1 MSDPEASAL
10 AVYWRFFEATNSRDS
25 RKVADTLNYPHVRL
39 SARSKPGFAQD
50 AETLAARMSF
60 DPLIA
65 TGWDHTVGMQPEVLH
80 VAARKV
86 HIKGGWT
93 RYDSDDKPIMTNMV
107 TYIATLVDGHWGL
120 QSRFGTD
127 TDLFWGKPEDR
138 PVEADVD
145 LDGNASKSEDIV
157 ASVLDQAGT
166 KNPEITRY
174 FHDPHLVID
183 PGDVASIA
191 AGQTIAG
198 RLPSGR
204 PLARHVE
211 AIQAGATGVNVAFGA
226 TVDDGAVEGV
236 FLVKVEDARWGIKGG
251 SLIWRA

>member
-25 RKVADTLNYPHVRL
+25 RKVADTLNYPHVRV

-65 TGWDHTVGMQPEVLH
+65 TGWDHTVGMPPEVLH

-93 RYDSDDKPIMTNMV
+93 RYDGDDSPIMTNMV

-127 TDLFWGKPEDR
+127 TELFWGKPEDR
-138 PVEADVD
+138 PVEPDVD
-145 LDGNASKSEDIV
+145 LDGNARNSEDIV
-157 ASVLDQAGT
+157 AAVLDLVGAE
-166 KNPEITRY
+166 NPKTNQY
-174 FHDPHLVID
+174 FHHPYVMID
-183 PGDVASIA
+183 PGEVASIA
-191 AGQTIAG
+191 AGPGNRRPSPCRQTDGAPRRG
-198 RLPSGR
+198 HSGR
-204 PLARHVE
+204 R
-211 AIQAGATGVNVAFGA
+211 N
-226 TVDDGAVEGV
+226 
-236 FLVKVEDARWGIKGG
+236 GG
-251 SLIWRA
+251 ERRP